1 MGSQFS
7 SGFVPSELRQ
17 HVERPLARVKVLFDA
32 FKRLCRD
39 EFQNN
44 GMFITRDQFQRVFDM
59 DVDEAHRHF
68 SGLFALYPGRQLS
81 PLDDADG
88 AVGNDTGPMHIFAA
102 QGCRTLVLYSNASD
116 PALCAQRG
124 DTVTILRRERLQDLS
139 VKDVAAA
146 LSVVNAGPLS

>member
-44 GMFITRDQFQRVFDM
+44 AMFITRDQFQRVSTWTWRKRIDT
-59 DVDEAHRHF
+59 
-68 SGLFALYPGRQLS
+68 SGTGIAR
-81 PLDDADG
+81 G
-88 AVGNDTGPMHIFAA
+88 AVVSVRWNCGAPWRCAA
-102 QGCRTLVLYSNASD
+102 RNGKSS
-116 PALCAQRG
+116 
-124 DTVTILRRERLQDLS
+124 
-139 VKDVAAA
+139 K
-146 LSVVNAGPLS
+146 

>member
-39 EFQNN
+39 DFQNN

-68 SGLFALYPGRQLS
+68 GYWDRARRGRVSSVELWGAMALCCAERKRMPTTLTTSLGRLIRGWSGRHGRACLARTRAAAVAGRQS
-81 PLDDADG
+81 AR
-88 AVGNDTGPMHIFAA
+88 
-102 QGCRTLVLYSNASD
+102 GCF
-116 PALCAQRG
+116 
-124 DTVTILRRERLQDLS
+124 
-139 VKDVAAA
+139 
-146 LSVVNAGPLS
+146 

>member
-44 GMFITRDQFQRVFDM
+44 AMFITRDQFQRVFDM
-59 DVDEAHRHF
+59 DVDEALGH
-68 SGLFALYPGRQLS
+68 
-81 PLDDADG
+81 
-88 AVGNDTGPMHIFAA
+88 
-102 QGCRTLVLYSNASD
+102 LV
-116 PALCAQRG
+116 
-124 DTVTILRRERLQDLS
+124 
-139 VKDVAAA
+139 
-146 LSVVNAGPLS
+146 